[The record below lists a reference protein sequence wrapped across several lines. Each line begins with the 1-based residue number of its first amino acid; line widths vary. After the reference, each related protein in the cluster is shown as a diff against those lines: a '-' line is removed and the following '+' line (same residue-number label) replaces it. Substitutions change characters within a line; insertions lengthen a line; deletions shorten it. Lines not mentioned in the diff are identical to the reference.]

1 MTETPKLFLKLMI
14 FGDFGHKNMKWQI
27 QDSTY
32 LLLAAKKFYIYLTQI
47 GIRSR
52 STNNID
58 SLLVDNH
65 EHTMT

>member
-27 QDSTY
+27 QDY
-32 LLLAAKKFYIYLTQI
+32 LLAAKKFYIYLTQI